1 MGGGLRR
8 IEVRKQRPEKAKVQ
22 TFVTQ
27 RELQMI
33 EVGVARPIFAHVVF
47 RATAIRCHLGSAGA
61 LGEHEGLNIVRQAGE
76 TVALPKE
83 AVAHRLDVRVGHE
96 WECQPNIRLP
106 RK

>member
-1 MGGGLRR
+1 
-8 IEVRKQRPEKAKVQ
+8 
-22 TFVTQ
+22 
-27 RELQMI
+27 
-33 EVGVARPIFAHVVF
+33 
-47 RATAIRCHLGSAGA
+47 
-61 LGEHEGLNIVRQAGE
+61 LGEHERLNIVWQARE